1 MTVPTTGRTRMGA
14 QEKTVLAGLRDEEV
28 VRRVRAGEVALFE
41 LLMRRYNQRVYRA
54 LRSLIRDEREAEDAV
69 QQAWFAAYAHLDQFA
84 GASAFSTWLT
94 RIALNEGLARVRQR
108 SRLDIVAEVSEEG
121 IADMRTAGDPEKRAA
136 DREVA
141 RLLEEAVDG
150 LPEMYRTV
158 FVLRELE
165 GLSTS
170 EAASCLDTSEDVVK
184 VRLHRARLALR
195 DALFERAGAGVAGAF
210 SFLGARCDRMVTS
223 VLDLIL
229 REPGAA

>member
-1 MTVPTTGRTRMGA
+1 MTVRTRLGA
-14 QEKTVLAGLRDEEV
+14 EEKAALAGLADEEV
-28 VRRVRAGEVALFE
+28 VRRVRSGEPALFE
-41 LLMRRYNQRVYRA
+41 LLVRRYNQRVYRA
-54 LRSLIRDEREAEDAV
+54 VRSLLRDDREAEDAV
-69 QQAWFAAYAHLDQFA
+69 QQAWLAAYSHLDQFA

-108 SRLDIVAEVSEEG
+108 ARLDVVASVPEEG
-121 IADMRTAGDPEKRAA
+121 IVGMRTVGDPEKRAA
-136 DREVA
+136 DRELA

-165 GLSTS
+165 GLSTA
-170 EAASCLDTSEDVVK
+170 EAASCLDISEELVK

-195 DALFERAGAGVAGAF
+195 DALFERAGAGAEGVF
-210 SFLGARCDRMVTS
+210 SFLGARCDRMVAA
-223 VLDLIL
+223 VMDVVL